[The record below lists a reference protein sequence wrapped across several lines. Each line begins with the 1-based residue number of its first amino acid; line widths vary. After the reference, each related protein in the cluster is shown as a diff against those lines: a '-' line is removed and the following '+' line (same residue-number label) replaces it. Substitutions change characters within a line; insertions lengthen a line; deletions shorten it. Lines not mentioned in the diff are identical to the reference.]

1 MRCLNRKESLV
12 VNLDCC
18 LCPQNSVCSWQQ
30 LIRMNEP
37 GIHST
42 YTHTSKK
49 DDNDFLI
56 SEDIP
61 KYTIHNLCTSW
72 MRIRLGMMQIVMD
85 TAMNG
90 RNLQISM
97 GFFHYR
103 FPWTL
108 QEAEWLLDG
117 NFRANDEAHLWEVST
132 KMHGRQEI
140 LEENKSNY
148 GKWKTKTTFQDM
160 NVDGLNIPRYECG
173 WTTSTVENLF
183 AMCFMTFRIW
193 SCCWKFL
200 SRSEPKFLK
209 PCF

>member
-1 MRCLNRKESLV
+1 
-12 VNLDCC
+12 
-18 LCPQNSVCSWQQ
+18 
-30 LIRMNEP
+30 MNEP

-90 RNLQISM
+90 RNVQISM

-148 GKWKTKTTFQDM
+148 GKQRQHSK
-160 NVDGLNIPRYECG
+160 I
-173 WTTSTVENLF
+173 
-183 AMCFMTFRIW
+183 
-193 SCCWKFL
+193 
-200 SRSEPKFLK
+200 
-209 PCF
+209 